1 MLLEA
6 TEVATRL
13 GITRGTVYKLLATDS
28 TFPRPIHVTPKNPR
42 WRAPDLDAW
51 LERKAAA

>member
-1 MLLEA
+1 MLLKA

-28 TFPRPIHVTPKNPR
+28 TFPRPIT
-42 WRAPDLDAW
+42 
-51 LERKAAA
+51 